1 MDIEQLKKITGMNDA
16 ELTSYILDRY
26 NAGSTNE
33 EIMDE
38 LTSKENEPIKETERE
53 VRPEGWDLPW
63 EMYFTKET
71 SPSWRSHTMPKGNST
86 PDDNGWTDL
95 KKLGSSIGSGLKKA
109 FTPNKAIDPLWQ
121 LGVIDDAFG
130 DDSKFK
136 MWNQNV
142 ESRKQREAQYEYN
155 KMLKAMD
162 EAQQE
167 KEKTVAAT
175 KAASDE
181 KIAQQKAQKETD
193 EKNLETFL
201 NTINGLNTGRV
212 LNDTEKAIL
221 KVQYNRLNNTDKNEY
236 QSVYNKLYG
245 ENTVGEG
252 SGENVANDD
261 GEPTSTY
268 GTPEQQSKHKT
279 YVANEKSDI
288 EAMPNGTDKQDRM
301 KKLNS
306 YIKKYGSSVENGL
319 GSQYTTK
326 QINAA
331 APKKEYKLGDK
342 WYGLFKNAP
351 TLTGNLKWNRTGNR
365 NNKGETEFE
374 VGNK

>member
-26 NAGSTNE
+26 NAGATNE

-38 LTSKENEPIKETERE
+38 LTSKTNESED
-53 VRPEGWDLPW
+53 RPDGWDLPW

-142 ESRKQREAQYEYN
+142 EARKQREAQYEYN

-167 KEKTVAAT
+167 KEKTVAGL

-245 ENTVGEG
+245 VKPVVDEVAEG
-252 SGENVANDD
+252 VETIEENVD
-261 GEPTSTY
+261 EPTTTY

-279 YVANEKSDI
+279 YVANEKSAI
-288 EAMPNGTDKQDRM
+288 EALPNSTEKQTRM

-306 YIKKYGSSVENGL
+306 YITKHGSSVDGGL

-342 WYGLFKNAP
+342 FYGLFKDAP
-351 TLTGNLKWNRTGNR
+351 KLTGNLKWNRTGKI